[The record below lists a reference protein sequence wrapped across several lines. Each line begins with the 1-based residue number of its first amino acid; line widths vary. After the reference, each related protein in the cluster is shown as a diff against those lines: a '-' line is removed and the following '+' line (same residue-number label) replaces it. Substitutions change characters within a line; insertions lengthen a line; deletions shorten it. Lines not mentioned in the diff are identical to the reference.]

1 MTATEDRIRSI
12 LEKID
17 PSVRRARL
25 LEQQKDLEQRF
36 VDTCFGLEN
45 QRRLVARH
53 VEALKTA
60 DTPTQRSIVE
70 QATEGLRLQE
80 LLVEH
85 LADEVERV
93 QAALDEIQKAGLP
106 KPKLEVV
113 ED

>member
-53 VEALKTA
+53 EEALKTNA
-60 DTPTQRSIVE
+60 TPTQVSITA
-70 QATEGLRLQE
+70 QAAEGLRLQE

-93 QAALDEIQKAGLP
+93 QGALDEIQKAGLP
-106 KPKLEVV
+106 KQKVALV

>member
-1 MTATEDRIRSI
+1 MSATDERIRSI

-25 LEQQKDLEQRF
+25 LEQQRDLEQRF

-53 VEALKTA
+53 AEALKTV
-60 DTPTQRSIVE
+60 DTPTQRSITE

-93 QAALDEIQKAGLP
+93 QGALDEIQKAGLP
-106 KPKLEVV
+106 KQKVALV